1 MQFQG
6 LESNPKKD
14 ELKTSGADPG
24 CLSGIPEPTFFHP
37 GSRVEKIPDPDPHKQ
52 FKHFEPKNK
61 IRNVHPRSRIWIVVH
76 PGSWIRISG
85 PKKHRIPDP
94 DPQHYLSK

>member
-6 LESNPKKD
+6 LESNPKKY

-37 GSRVEKIPDPDPHKQ
+37 GSRVEKIQDPDPHQK
-52 FKHFEPKNK
+52 FNSF
-61 IRNVHPRSRIWIVVH
+61 
-76 PGSWIRISG
+76 
-85 PKKHRIPDP
+85 
-94 DPQHYLSK
+94 